1 LEKAEILSK
10 TKTTKEI
17 EENLLKKIINLK
29 KLKEISFKLSNINFN
44 EIQKGK
50 NFSVQKISL
59 FLECNKNIDCNL
71 YNLLD
76 TFTNLRELEILTPKN
91 REKNKIKIIQ
101 NKNSKIE
108 KISFEGSDNKNIE
121 IYCGPFEKLKYIS
134 FNCVAGVN
142 TNFTYAG
149 VLSDLKDILPIFA
162 EKCKIIFKSLTYF
175 KFYSGEMNFNEF
187 DNLCKNLDK
196 LPNLKHF
203 SFDCIVKDMNK
214 KYYEAFIKKLLSMKL
229 DVIDLTMRILCEE
242 DDEQEEQEEKEDE
255 EIDNRYSYSEKEL
268 KEIYPDMEQDKLYKI
283 SKIINSA
290 YN

>member
-1 LEKAEILSK
+1 LENAEIYSK

-59 FLECNKNIDCNL
+59 FLDCNKNIDCNL

-149 VLSDLKDILPIFA
+149 VLSDLKDIIPIFA

-242 DDEQEEQEEKEDE
+242 DDEQEEQEEQEDE
-255 EIDNRYSYSEKEL
+255 EIVNRYSYSEKEL